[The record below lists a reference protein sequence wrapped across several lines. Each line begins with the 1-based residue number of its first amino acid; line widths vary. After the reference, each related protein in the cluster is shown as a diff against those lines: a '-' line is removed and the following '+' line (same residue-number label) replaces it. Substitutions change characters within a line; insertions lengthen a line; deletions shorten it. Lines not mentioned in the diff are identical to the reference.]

1 MTYDPGLRLEVEA
14 ARSWGVPH
22 SILTG
27 RTPREGQPLWTS
39 QDTALAVA
47 LTALEAVTCS
57 CGHDRRESMSVENE
71 YAYVADAVRC
81 HACAARD
88 RAAEAF
94 AKQDGAT
101 AGLAF
106 RVRRKDEPK

>member
-1 MTYDPGLRLEVEA
+1 MEA
-14 ARSWGVPH
+14 ARAWGVPH

-27 RTPREGQPLWTS
+27 RAHRDGQPLWTA

-47 LTALEAVTCS
+47 LTTVEAATCA
-57 CGHDRRESMSVENE
+57 CGHDRRESMNADNE
-71 YAYVADAVRC
+71 FSYVAEAVRC

-88 RAAEAF
+88 RAAEAY
-94 AKQDGAT
+94 AKADGQM

-106 RVRRKDEPK
+106 AVKRKDK